1 MSFRLGIFPFLPAV
15 FQFWYSDEEFPAM
28 LKFMWDENILDY
40 VHYETI
46 YFMMSHV
53 IKRLEEEIEDN
64 KL

>member
-1 MSFRLGIFPFLPAV
+1 
-15 FQFWYSDEEFPAM
+15 M

>member
-1 MSFRLGIFPFLPAV
+1 VSFRLEIFPFLPAV

-53 IKRLEEEIEDN
+53 VKRLEEEIIDN